1 MAEEVVPATT
11 VVKVV
16 LLMLEVVLVDPD
28 TALDKTAITNKE
40 HKEVLSV
47 KAQLNHQW
55 LKLKATSKD
64 VVKEEELTVETV
76 ASRSHTMV
84 KALCL

>member
-1 MAEEVVPATT
+1 
-11 VVKVV
+11 
-16 LLMLEVVLVDPD
+16 MLEVVLVDPD

-55 LKLKATSKD
+55 LTLKATSKD